1 MNNFDLRKYLAEGRL
16 KVNEGDMD
24 HLMHD
29 LERELMQHDWFYY
42 MADDPRSYDK
52 GTNEQR
58 ELKKLLKMLNN
69 SPEAIALYNK
79 YAPVQDGIDLRIKTV
94 AEEKRPDYPDVDEV
108 GKFFIVEKPTKDS
121 EMVDVVYELSLPEF
135 ALQIKGGLDVKN
147 ILGVYKQKSD
157 ARRAGTEAMKA
168 FQDSLEEME
177 DAMEAFRGAKKD
189 IEEKKAIAKEKIQKL
204 KQ

>member
-1 MNNFDLRKYLAEGRL
+1 MKLTDLLNEIEEAEVV
-16 KVNEGDMD
+16 KEMEGI
-24 HLMHD
+24 
-29 LERELMQHDWFYY
+29 
-42 MADDPRSYDK
+42 P
-52 GTNEQR
+52 
-58 ELKKLLKMLNN
+58 
-69 SPEAIALYNK
+69 
-79 YAPVQDGIDLRIKTV
+79 
-94 AEEKRPDYPDVDEV
+94 VDEI

-121 EMVDVVYELSLPEF
+121 EMEDVVYELSLPEF

-157 ARRAGTEAMKA
+157 ARRAGTEALKA

>member
-1 MNNFDLRKYLAEGRL
+1 MKLVD
-16 KVNEGDMD
+16 
-24 HLMHD
+24 
-29 LERELMQHDWFYY
+29 
-42 MADDPRSYDK
+42 
-52 GTNEQR
+52 
-58 ELKKLLKMLNN
+58 LLKEVE
-69 SPEAIALYNK
+69 EAEVVK
-79 YAPVQDGIDLRIKTV
+79 EMEGI
-94 AEEKRPDYPDVDEV
+94 PVDEI

-121 EMVDVVYELSLPEF
+121 EMEDVVYELSLPEF
-135 ALQIKGGLDVKN
+135 ALQIKGGLDIKN

-168 FQDSLEEME
+168 YQDSLKEME